1 MPLSNL
7 NEQQYAAATAPL
19 GHNLIIASAGTG
31 KTSTIVGRIAHLLES
46 GVKPSEILLLT
57 FTNKASQEMIE
68 RVGKRFGNI
77 AKKIESGTFH
87 AVSYRYLREKYSISL
102 KQPKELKV
110 LFKSIAQ
117 SRVYV
122 EQTSTPPY
130 SAQYLFDIYSL
141 FVNASGGLDFAKWLE
156 GYTSS
161 DHSAYIPIYE
171 GIFDEYAELKK
182 SYNYMDYND
191 LLVHYAKE
199 MAQIKCPYAE
209 ILCDEYQD
217 TNPLQNQVINSI
229 APKSLFCV
237 GDYDQSIYAFNGA
250 DISIISNFTKT
261 YADSKVWT
269 LSKNYRS
276 TRYILDLANQVI
288 QKNERVYPKQLEV
301 IKQNEPIPPKLLA
314 FDELLSQYHGIAQR
328 ILSANH
334 PLEDIAII
342 YRNNSSADG
351 CEACLRELNI
361 PSKRKGGVSF
371 FDAKEVALLLDICS
385 LLHNGKDM
393 MSHINVLSYGQGIGN
408 AIGKEIY
415 DALCNL
421 STNSTANNTDN
432 GNAKI
437 GLLNPNKEIRPYAQR
452 AKNSQIGLFDDFFAL
467 QDSKRFDSVIKNAS
481 FASHPILS
489 HPKLNEQ
496 GAEFLDM
503 FYELVAEANPHT
515 HPSRL
520 ITQIAKSRL
529 YTHITKLLC
538 NQRAKNKDG
547 IIDENLANDAMEK
560 IQRKVILLSDI
571 AKNYENLGRFL
582 NAMILGSSENT
593 QGSGVNLLTI
603 HASKGLEFGMVF
615 VIDLMDGRFPNRKL
629 ISKGGSIEEER
640 RLFYVAITRAKEI
653 LYLSYAKK
661 DALKSIDYAPSLFLY
676 EANMIKKE
684 E

>member
-1 MPLSNL
+1 MPLSQL

-46 GVKPSEILLLT
+46 GIKPNEILLLT

-68 RVGKRFGNI
+68 RVSKRFGNL

-117 SRVYV
+117 SRIYV
-122 EQTSTPPY
+122 EQTSNPPY

-141 FVNASGGLDFAKWLE
+141 FLNASGGLDFAKWLE

-171 GIFDEYAELKK
+171 GIFDEYTELKK
-182 SYNYMDYND
+182 AHNYMDYND
-191 LLVHYAKE
+191 LLLHYAKE
-199 MAQIKCPYAE
+199 MAQISCPYAE

-229 APKSLFCV
+229 APQSLFCV

-250 DISIISNFTKT
+250 DISIISNFTKNYT
-261 YADSKVWT
+261 NSKVWT

-276 TRYILDLANQVI
+276 TRYILDLANTVI

-314 FDELLSQYHGIAQR
+314 YDELLAQYHGIAKK
-328 ILSANH
+328 ILSANY

-393 MSHINVLSYGQGIGN
+393 MSYINVLSYGQGIGN

-415 DALCNL
+415 EALYTL
-421 STNSTANNTDN
+421 GGNS
-432 GNAKI
+432 AKA
-437 GLLNPNKEIRPYAQR
+437 GLLSPNREVRPYAQK
-452 AKNSQIGLFDDFFAL
+452 AKNSQLGLFDDFFAL
-467 QDSKRFDSVIKNAS
+467 QDSKRFDSVIKNNG

-489 HPKLNEQ
+489 HPKLHAQ

-503 FYELVAEANPHT
+503 FYELVSSLNPAI
-515 HPSRL
+515 HPSKL
-520 ITQIAKSRL
+520 ISQIAKSKL
-529 YTHITKLLC
+529 YTHIAKSLC
-538 NQRAKNKDG
+538 LQRAKNKDG
-547 IIDENLANDAMEK
+547 IVDENLANEAMER
-560 IQRKVILLSDI
+560 IERKAILLSDI
-571 AKNYENLGRFL
+571 AKNYDNLGRFL

-603 HASKGLEFGMVF
+603 HAAKGLEFGMVF

-629 ISKGGSIEEER
+629 ISKGGSLEEER

-661 DALKSIDYAPSLFLY
+661 DAMKSIDYAPSLFLY
-676 EANMIKKE
+676 EAGMIEKGK
-684 E
+684 

>member
-1 MPLSNL
+1 MPLSML

-46 GVKPSEILLLT
+46 GIKPQEILLLT

-68 RVGKRFGNI
+68 RISKKFGDI

-102 KQPKELKV
+102 KQPKELST

-117 SRVYV
+117 SRTYI
-122 EQTSTPPY
+122 EQGTTPPY
-130 SAQYLFDIYSL
+130 SPQYLFDIYSL
-141 FVNASGGLDFAKWLE
+141 FVNASGGLDFAKWLDE
-156 GYTSS
+156 YTSS
-161 DHSAYIPIYE
+161 DHSAYISIYE
-171 GIFDEYAELKK
+171 GIFDEYNALKK
-182 SYNYMDYND
+182 QHNYMDYND
-191 LLVHYAKE
+191 LLIYYAKE
-199 MAQIKCPYAE
+199 MAQIPCPYAE

-217 TNPLQNQVINSI
+217 TNPLQNQVINAI

-250 DISIISNFTKT
+250 DISIISNFTKN
-261 YADSKVWT
+261 YADSRVWT

-314 FDELLSQYHGIAQR
+314 YDELLLQYHGIAKR
-328 ILSANH
+328 ILSSNY

-385 LLHNGKDM
+385 ILHNDKDM
-393 MSHINVLSYGQGIGN
+393 MAYINVLSYGQGIGN

-415 DALCNL
+415 EALCNL
-421 STNSTANNTDN
+421 GVSAKN
-432 GNAKI
+432 G
-437 GLLNPNKEIRPYAQR
+437 LSNPNKEIRPYTQK
-452 AKNSQIGLFDDFFAL
+452 AKNSTLGLFDDFFIL

-489 HPKLNEQ
+489 HPKLHAQ

-503 FYELVAEANPHT
+503 FYELVSSLNPAR
-515 HPSRL
+515 HPSNL
-520 ITQIAKSRL
+520 ITQITKSRL
-529 YTHITKLLC
+529 YTYIAKSLC
-538 NQRAKNKDG
+538 EKRAKNKDG
-547 IIDENLANDAMEK
+547 TINENLANEAMER
-560 IQRKVILLSDI
+560 IMRKAILLSDI
-571 AKNYENLGRFL
+571 AKGYENLGRFL

-593 QGSGVNLLTI
+593 QGNGVNLLTI

-629 ISKGGSIEEER
+629 ISKGGSLEEER

-661 DALKSIDYAPSLFLY
+661 DALKNIDYAPSSFLY
-676 EANMIKKE
+676 EANMLKMENKS
-684 E
+684 

>member
-1 MPLSNL
+1 ML

-46 GVKPSEILLLT
+46 GIKPQEILLLT

-68 RVGKRFGNI
+68 RISKKFGDI

-102 KQPKELKV
+102 KQPKELST

-117 SRVYV
+117 SRTYI
-122 EQTSTPPY
+122 EQGTTPPY
-130 SAQYLFDIYSL
+130 SPQYLFDIYSL
-141 FVNASGGLDFAKWLE
+141 FVNASGGLDFAKWLDE
-156 GYTSS
+156 YTSS
-161 DHSAYIPIYE
+161 DHSAYISIYE
-171 GIFDEYAELKK
+171 GIFDEYNALKK
-182 SYNYMDYND
+182 QHNYMDYND
-191 LLVHYAKE
+191 LLIYYAKE
-199 MAQIKCPYAE
+199 MAQIPCPYAE

-217 TNPLQNQVINSI
+217 TNPLQNQVINAI

-250 DISIISNFTKT
+250 DISIISNFTKN
-261 YADSKVWT
+261 YADSRVWT

-314 FDELLSQYHGIAQR
+314 YDELLLQYHGIAKR
-328 ILSANH
+328 ILSSNY

-385 LLHNGKDM
+385 ILHNDKDM
-393 MSHINVLSYGQGIGN
+393 MAYINVLSYGQGIGN

-415 DALCNL
+415 EALCNL
-421 STNSTANNTDN
+421 GVS
-432 GNAKI
+432 AKN
-437 GLLNPNKEIRPYAQR
+437 GLLNPNKEVRPYTQK
-452 AKNSQIGLFDDFFAL
+452 AKNSTLGLFDDFFIL

-489 HPKLNEQ
+489 HPKLHAQ

-503 FYELVAEANPHT
+503 FYELVSSLNPAH
-515 HPSRL
+515 HPSNL
-520 ITQIAKSRL
+520 ITQITKSRL
-529 YTHITKLLC
+529 YTHIAKSLC
-538 NQRAKNKDG
+538 EKRAKNKDG
-547 IIDENLANDAMEK
+547 TINENLANEAMER
-560 IQRKVILLSDI
+560 IMRKAILLSDI
-571 AKNYENLGRFL
+571 AKGYENLGRFL

-593 QGSGVNLLTI
+593 QGNGINLLTI

-629 ISKGGSIEEER
+629 ISKGGSLEEER

-661 DALKSIDYAPSLFLY
+661 DALKNIDYAPSSFLY
-676 EANMIKKE
+676 EANMLKMENKS
-684 E
+684 

>member
-1 MPLSNL
+1 MPLSQL

-46 GVKPSEILLLT
+46 GIKPNEILLLT

-68 RVGKRFGNI
+68 RVSKRFGNL

-117 SRVYV
+117 SRIYV
-122 EQTSTPPY
+122 EQTSNPPY

-141 FVNASGGLDFAKWLE
+141 FLNASGGLDFAKWLE

-171 GIFDEYAELKK
+171 GIFDEYTELKK
-182 SYNYMDYND
+182 AYNYMDYND
-191 LLVHYAKE
+191 LLLHYAKE
-199 MAQIKCPYAE
+199 MAQISCPYAE

-229 APKSLFCV
+229 APQSLFCV

-250 DISIISNFTKT
+250 DISIISNFTKNYT
-261 YADSKVWT
+261 NSKVWT

-276 TRYILDLANQVI
+276 TRYILDLANTVI

-314 FDELLSQYHGIAQR
+314 YDELLAQYHGIAKK
-328 ILSANH
+328 ILSANY

-371 FDAKEVALLLDICS
+371 FDAKEVALLLDMCS

-393 MSHINVLSYGQGIGN
+393 MSYINVLSYGQGIGN

-415 DALCNL
+415 EALYTL
-421 STNSTANNTDN
+421 GGNS
-432 GNAKI
+432 AKA
-437 GLLNPNKEIRPYAQR
+437 GLLSPNREVRPYAQK
-452 AKNSQIGLFDDFFAL
+452 AKNSQLGLFDDFFAL
-467 QDSKRFDSVIKNAS
+467 QDSKRFDSVIKNNG

-489 HPKLNEQ
+489 HPKLHAQ

-503 FYELVAEANPHT
+503 FYELVSSLNPAI
-515 HPSRL
+515 HPSKL
-520 ITQIAKSRL
+520 ISQIAKSKL
-529 YTHITKLLC
+529 YTHIAKSLC
-538 NQRAKNKDG
+538 LQRAKNKDG
-547 IIDENLANDAMEK
+547 IVDENLANEAMER
-560 IQRKVILLSDI
+560 IERKAILLSDI
-571 AKNYENLGRFL
+571 AKNYDNLGRFL

-603 HASKGLEFGMVF
+603 HAAKGLEFGMVF

-629 ISKGGSIEEER
+629 ISKGGSLEEER

-661 DALKSIDYAPSLFLY
+661 DAMKSIDYAPSLFLY
-676 EANMIKKE
+676 EAGMIEKGK
-684 E
+684 

>member
-1 MPLSNL
+1 MPLSQL

-46 GVKPSEILLLT
+46 GIKPNEILLLT

-117 SRVYV
+117 SRVYI
-122 EQTSTPPY
+122 EQTSNPPY

-141 FVNASGGLDFAKWLE
+141 FLNASGGLDFAKWLE

-171 GIFDEYAELKK
+171 GIFDEYTELKK
-182 SYNYMDYND
+182 AHNYMDYND
-191 LLVHYAKE
+191 LLLHYAKE
-199 MAQIKCPYAE
+199 MAQISCPYAE

-229 APKSLFCV
+229 SPQSLFCV

-250 DISIISNFTKT
+250 DISIISNFTRNYT
-261 YADSKVWT
+261 NSKVWT

-276 TRYILDLANQVI
+276 TRYILDLANTVI

-314 FDELLSQYHGIAQR
+314 YDELLAQYHGIAKK
-328 ILSANH
+328 ILSANY

-393 MSHINVLSYGQGIGN
+393 MSYINVLSYGQGIGN

-415 DALCNL
+415 EALHAL
-421 STNSTANNTDN
+421 GGNS
-432 GNAKI
+432 AKA
-437 GLLNPNKEIRPYAQR
+437 GLLNPDKEIRPYAQR
-452 AKNSQIGLFDDFFAL
+452 AKNSQLGLFDDFFAL
-467 QDSKRFDSVIKNAS
+467 QDSKRFDSVIKNNG

-489 HPKLNEQ
+489 HPKLHAQ

-503 FYELVAEANPHT
+503 FYELVSSLNPAI
-515 HPSRL
+515 HPSKL
-520 ITQIAKSRL
+520 ISQIAKSKL
-529 YTHITKLLC
+529 YTHIAKSLC
-538 NQRAKNKDG
+538 LQRAKNKDG
-547 IIDENLANDAMEK
+547 IVDESLASEAMER
-560 IQRKVILLSDI
+560 IERKAILLSDI
-571 AKNYENLGRFL
+571 AKNYDNLGRFL

-603 HASKGLEFGMVF
+603 HAAKGLEFGMVF

-629 ISKGGSIEEER
+629 ISKGGSLEEER

-661 DALKSIDYAPSLFLY
+661 DAIKSIDYAPSLFLY
-676 EANMIKKE
+676 EAGMIEKGK
-684 E
+684 

>member
-1 MPLSNL
+1 ML

-46 GVKPSEILLLT
+46 GIKPQEILLLT

-68 RVGKRFGNI
+68 RISKKFGDI

-102 KQPKELKV
+102 KQPKELST

-117 SRVYV
+117 SRTYI
-122 EQTSTPPY
+122 EQGTTPPY
-130 SAQYLFDIYSL
+130 SPQYLFDIYSL
-141 FVNASGGLDFAKWLE
+141 FVNASGGLDFAKWLDE
-156 GYTSS
+156 YTSS
-161 DHSAYIPIYE
+161 DHSAYISIYE
-171 GIFDEYAELKK
+171 GIFDEYNALKK
-182 SYNYMDYND
+182 QHNYMDYND
-191 LLVHYAKE
+191 LLIYYAKE
-199 MAQIKCPYAE
+199 MAQIPCPYAE

-217 TNPLQNQVINSI
+217 TNPLQNQVINAI

-250 DISIISNFTKT
+250 DISIISNFTKN
-261 YADSKVWT
+261 YADSRVWT

-314 FDELLSQYHGIAQR
+314 YDELLLQYHGIAKR
-328 ILSANH
+328 ILSSNY

-385 LLHNGKDM
+385 ILHNDKDM
-393 MSHINVLSYGQGIGN
+393 MAYINVLSYGQGIGN

-415 DALCNL
+415 EALCNL
-421 STNSTANNTDN
+421 GVS
-432 GNAKI
+432 AKN
-437 GLLNPNKEIRPYAQR
+437 GLLNPNKEVRPYTQK
-452 AKNSQIGLFDDFFAL
+452 AKNSTLGLFDDFFIL

-489 HPKLNEQ
+489 HPKLHAQ

-503 FYELVAEANPHT
+503 FYELVSSLNPAH
-515 HPSRL
+515 HPSNL
-520 ITQIAKSRL
+520 ITQITKSRL
-529 YTHITKLLC
+529 YTHIAKSLC
-538 NQRAKNKDG
+538 EKRAKNKDG
-547 IIDENLANDAMEK
+547 TINENLANEAMER
-560 IQRKVILLSDI
+560 IMRKAILLSDI
-571 AKNYENLGRFL
+571 AKGYENLGRFL

-593 QGSGVNLLTI
+593 QGNGVNLLTI

-629 ISKGGSIEEER
+629 ISKGGSLEEER

-661 DALKSIDYAPSLFLY
+661 DALKNIDYAPSSFLY
-676 EANMIKKE
+676 EANMLKMENKS
-684 E
+684 

>member
-1 MPLSNL
+1 MPLSML

-46 GVKPSEILLLT
+46 GIKPQEILLLT

-68 RVGKRFGNI
+68 RISKKFGDI

-102 KQPKELKV
+102 KQPKELST

-117 SRVYV
+117 SRTYI
-122 EQTSTPPY
+122 EQGTTPPY
-130 SAQYLFDIYSL
+130 SPQYLFDIYSL
-141 FVNASGGLDFAKWLE
+141 FVNASGGLDFAKWLDE
-156 GYTSS
+156 YTSS
-161 DHSAYIPIYE
+161 DHSAYISIYE
-171 GIFDEYAELKK
+171 GIFDEYNALKK
-182 SYNYMDYND
+182 QHNYMDYND
-191 LLVHYAKE
+191 LLIYYAKE
-199 MAQIKCPYAE
+199 MAQIPCPYAE

-217 TNPLQNQVINSI
+217 TNPLQNQVINAI

-250 DISIISNFTKT
+250 DISIISNFTKN
-261 YADSKVWT
+261 YADSRVWT

-314 FDELLSQYHGIAQR
+314 YDELLLQYHGIAKR
-328 ILSANH
+328 ILSSNY

-385 LLHNGKDM
+385 ILHNDKDM
-393 MSHINVLSYGQGIGN
+393 MAYINVLSYGQGIGN

-415 DALCNL
+415 EALCNL
-421 STNSTANNTDN
+421 GVS
-432 GNAKI
+432 AKN
-437 GLLNPNKEIRPYAQR
+437 GLLNPNKEVRPYTQK
-452 AKNSQIGLFDDFFAL
+452 AKNSTLGLFDDFFIL

-489 HPKLNEQ
+489 HPKLHAQ

-503 FYELVAEANPHT
+503 FYELVSSLNPAH
-515 HPSRL
+515 HPSNL
-520 ITQIAKSRL
+520 ITQITKSRL
-529 YTHITKLLC
+529 YTHIAKSLC
-538 NQRAKNKDG
+538 EKRAKNKDG
-547 IIDENLANDAMEK
+547 TINENLANEAMER
-560 IQRKVILLSDI
+560 IMRKAILLSDI
-571 AKNYENLGRFL
+571 AKGYENLGRFL

-593 QGSGVNLLTI
+593 QGNGVNLLTI

-629 ISKGGSIEEER
+629 ISKGGSLEEER

-661 DALKSIDYAPSLFLY
+661 DALKNIDYAPSSFLY
-676 EANMIKKE
+676 EANMLKMENKS
-684 E
+684 

>member
-1 MPLSNL
+1 ML

-46 GVKPSEILLLT
+46 GIKPQEILLLT

-68 RVGKRFGNI
+68 RISKKFGDI

-102 KQPKELKV
+102 KQPKELST

-117 SRVYV
+117 SRTYI
-122 EQTSTPPY
+122 EQGTTPPY
-130 SAQYLFDIYSL
+130 SPQYLFDIYSL
-141 FVNASGGLDFAKWLE
+141 FVNASGGLDFAKWLDE
-156 GYTSS
+156 YTSS
-161 DHSAYIPIYE
+161 DHSAYISIYE
-171 GIFDEYAELKK
+171 GIFDEYNALKK
-182 SYNYMDYND
+182 QHNYMDYND
-191 LLVHYAKE
+191 LLIYYAKE
-199 MAQIKCPYAE
+199 MAQIPCPYAE

-217 TNPLQNQVINSI
+217 TNPLQNQVINAI

-250 DISIISNFTKT
+250 DISIISNFTKN
-261 YADSKVWT
+261 YADSRVWT

-314 FDELLSQYHGIAQR
+314 YDELLLQYHGIAKR
-328 ILSANH
+328 ILSSNY

-385 LLHNGKDM
+385 ILHNDKDM
-393 MSHINVLSYGQGIGN
+393 MAYINVLSYGQGIGN

-415 DALCNL
+415 EALCNL
-421 STNSTANNTDN
+421 GVS
-432 GNAKI
+432 AKN
-437 GLLNPNKEIRPYAQR
+437 GLLNPNKEVRPYTQK
-452 AKNSQIGLFDDFFAL
+452 AKNSTLGLFDDFFIL

-489 HPKLNEQ
+489 HPKLHAQ

-503 FYELVAEANPHT
+503 FYELVSSLNPAR
-515 HPSRL
+515 HPSNL
-520 ITQIAKSRL
+520 ITQITKSRL
-529 YTHITKLLC
+529 YTYIAKSLC
-538 NQRAKNKDG
+538 EKRAKNKDG
-547 IIDENLANDAMEK
+547 TINENLANEAMER
-560 IQRKVILLSDI
+560 IMRKAILLSDI
-571 AKNYENLGRFL
+571 AKGYENLGRFL

-593 QGSGVNLLTI
+593 QGNGVNLLTI

-629 ISKGGSIEEER
+629 ISKGGSLEEER

-661 DALKSIDYAPSLFLY
+661 DALKNIDYAPSSFLY
-676 EANMIKKE
+676 EANMLKMENKS
-684 E
+684 

>member
-1 MPLSNL
+1 MPLSQL

-46 GVKPSEILLLT
+46 GIKPNEILLLT

-68 RVGKRFGNI
+68 RVSKRFGNL

-117 SRVYV
+117 SRIYV
-122 EQTSTPPY
+122 EQTSNPPY

-141 FVNASGGLDFAKWLE
+141 FLNASGGLDFAKWLE

-171 GIFDEYAELKK
+171 GIFDEYTELKK
-182 SYNYMDYND
+182 AHNYMDYND
-191 LLVHYAKE
+191 LLLHYAKE
-199 MAQIKCPYAE
+199 MAQISCPYAE

-229 APKSLFCV
+229 APQSLFCV

-250 DISIISNFTKT
+250 DISIISNFTKNYT
-261 YADSKVWT
+261 NSKVWT

-276 TRYILDLANQVI
+276 TRYILDLANTVI

-314 FDELLSQYHGIAQR
+314 YDELLAQYHGIAKK
-328 ILSANH
+328 ILSANY

-371 FDAKEVALLLDICS
+371 FDAKEVALLLDMCS

-393 MSHINVLSYGQGIGN
+393 MSYINVLSYGQGIGN

-415 DALCNL
+415 EALYTL
-421 STNSTANNTDN
+421 GGNS
-432 GNAKI
+432 AKA
-437 GLLNPNKEIRPYAQR
+437 GLLSPNREIRPYAQK
-452 AKNSQIGLFDDFFAL
+452 AKNSQLGLFDDFFAL
-467 QDSKRFDSVIKNAS
+467 QDSKRFDSVIKNNG

-489 HPKLNEQ
+489 HPKLHAQ

-503 FYELVAEANPHT
+503 FYELVSSLNPAI
-515 HPSRL
+515 HPSKL
-520 ITQIAKSRL
+520 ISQIAKSKL
-529 YTHITKLLC
+529 YTHIAKSLC
-538 NQRAKNKDG
+538 LQRAKNKDG
-547 IIDENLANDAMEK
+547 IVDENLANEAMER
-560 IQRKVILLSDI
+560 IERKAILLSDI
-571 AKNYENLGRFL
+571 AKNYDNLGRFL

-603 HASKGLEFGMVF
+603 HAAKGLEFGMVF

-629 ISKGGSIEEER
+629 ISKGGSLEEER

-661 DALKSIDYAPSLFLY
+661 DAMKSIDYAPSLFLY
-676 EANMIKKE
+676 EAGMIEKGK
-684 E
+684 

>member
-1 MPLSNL
+1 MPLSQL

-46 GVKPSEILLLT
+46 GIKPNEILLLT

-68 RVGKRFGNI
+68 RVSKRFGNL

-117 SRVYV
+117 SRIYV
-122 EQTSTPPY
+122 EQTSNPPY

-141 FVNASGGLDFAKWLE
+141 FLNASGGLDFAKWLE

-171 GIFDEYAELKK
+171 GIFDEYTELKK
-182 SYNYMDYND
+182 AHNYMDYND
-191 LLVHYAKE
+191 LLLHYAKE
-199 MAQIKCPYAE
+199 MAQISCPYAE

-229 APKSLFCV
+229 APQSLFCV

-250 DISIISNFTKT
+250 DISIISNFTKNYT
-261 YADSKVWT
+261 NSKVWT

-276 TRYILDLANQVI
+276 TRYILDLANTVI

-314 FDELLSQYHGIAQR
+314 YDELLAQYHGIAKK
-328 ILSANH
+328 ILSANY

-371 FDAKEVALLLDICS
+371 FDAKEVALLLDMCS

-393 MSHINVLSYGQGIGN
+393 MSYINVLSYGQGIGN

-415 DALCNL
+415 EALHTL
-421 STNSTANNTDN
+421 GGNS
-432 GNAKI
+432 AKA
-437 GLLNPNKEIRPYAQR
+437 GLLNPNKEVRPYAQK
-452 AKNSQIGLFDDFFAL
+452 AKNSQLGLFDDFFAL
-467 QDSKRFDSVIKNAS
+467 QDSKRFDSVIKNNG

-489 HPKLNEQ
+489 HPKLHAQ

-503 FYELVAEANPHT
+503 FYELVSSLNPAI
-515 HPSRL
+515 HPSKL
-520 ITQIAKSRL
+520 ISQIAKSKL
-529 YTHITKLLC
+529 YTHIAKSLC
-538 NQRAKNKDG
+538 LQRAKNKDG
-547 IIDENLANDAMEK
+547 IVDENLANEAMER
-560 IQRKVILLSDI
+560 IERKAILLSDI
-571 AKNYENLGRFL
+571 AKNYDNLGRFL

-603 HASKGLEFGMVF
+603 HAAKGLEFGMVF

-629 ISKGGSIEEER
+629 ISKGGSLEEER

-661 DALKSIDYAPSLFLY
+661 DAMKSIDYAPSLFLY
-676 EANMIKKE
+676 EAGMIEKGK
-684 E
+684 

>member
-1 MPLSNL
+1 MPLSQL

-46 GVKPSEILLLT
+46 GIKPNEILLLT

-68 RVGKRFGNI
+68 RVSKRFGNL

-117 SRVYV
+117 SRIYI
-122 EQTSTPPY
+122 EQTSNPPY

-141 FVNASGGLDFAKWLE
+141 FLNASGGLDFAKWLE

-171 GIFDEYAELKK
+171 GIFDEYTELKK
-182 SYNYMDYND
+182 AHNYMDYND
-191 LLVHYAKE
+191 LLLHYAKE
-199 MAQIKCPYAE
+199 MAQISCPYAE

-229 APKSLFCV
+229 APQSLFCV

-250 DISIISNFTKT
+250 DISIISNFTKNYT
-261 YADSKVWT
+261 NSKVWT

-276 TRYILDLANQVI
+276 TRYILDLANTVI

-314 FDELLSQYHGIAQR
+314 YDELLAQYHGIAKK
-328 ILSANH
+328 ILSANY

-393 MSHINVLSYGQGIGN
+393 MSYINVLSYGQGIGN

-415 DALCNL
+415 EALYTL
-421 STNSTANNTDN
+421 GGNS
-432 GNAKI
+432 AKA
-437 GLLNPNKEIRPYAQR
+437 GLLSPNREIRPYAQK
-452 AKNSQIGLFDDFFAL
+452 AKNSQLGLFDDFFAL
-467 QDSKRFDSVIKNAS
+467 QDSRRFDSVIKNNG

-489 HPKLNEQ
+489 HPKLHAQ

-503 FYELVAEANPHT
+503 FYELVSSLNPVI
-515 HPSRL
+515 HPSKL
-520 ITQIAKSRL
+520 ISQIAKSKL
-529 YTHITKLLC
+529 YTHIAKSLC
-538 NQRAKNKDG
+538 LQRAKNKDG
-547 IIDENLANDAMEK
+547 IVDENLANEAMER
-560 IQRKVILLSDI
+560 IERKAILLSDI
-571 AKNYENLGRFL
+571 AKNYDNLGRFL

-603 HASKGLEFGMVF
+603 HAAKGLEFGMVF

-629 ISKGGSIEEER
+629 ISKGGSLEEER

-661 DALKSIDYAPSLFLY
+661 DAMKSIDYVPSLFLY
-676 EANMIKKE
+676 EAGMIEKGK
-684 E
+684 

>member
-1 MPLSNL
+1 MPLSQL

-46 GVKPSEILLLT
+46 GIKPNEILLLT

-68 RVGKRFGNI
+68 RVSKRFGNL

-117 SRVYV
+117 SRIYV
-122 EQTSTPPY
+122 EQTSNPPY

-141 FVNASGGLDFAKWLE
+141 FLNASGGLDFAKWLE

-171 GIFDEYAELKK
+171 GIFDEYTELKK
-182 SYNYMDYND
+182 AHNYMDYND
-191 LLVHYAKE
+191 LLLHYAKE
-199 MAQIKCPYAE
+199 MAQISCPYAE

-229 APKSLFCV
+229 APQSLFCV

-250 DISIISNFTKT
+250 DISIISNFTKNYT
-261 YADSKVWT
+261 NSKVWT

-276 TRYILDLANQVI
+276 TRYILDLANTVI

-314 FDELLSQYHGIAQR
+314 YDELLAQYHGIAKK
-328 ILSANH
+328 ILSANY

-393 MSHINVLSYGQGIGN
+393 MSYINVLSYGQGIGN

-415 DALCNL
+415 EALYTL
-421 STNSTANNTDN
+421 GENS
-432 GNAKI
+432 AKA
-437 GLLNPNKEIRPYAQR
+437 GLLSPNKEIRPYAQK
-452 AKNSQIGLFDDFFAL
+452 AKNSQLGLFDDFFAL
-467 QDSKRFDSVIKNAS
+467 QDSKRFDSVIKNNG

-489 HPKLNEQ
+489 HPKLHAQ

-503 FYELVAEANPHT
+503 FYELVSSLNPAI
-515 HPSRL
+515 HPSKL
-520 ITQIAKSRL
+520 ISQIAKSKL
-529 YTHITKLLC
+529 YTHIAKSLC
-538 NQRAKNKDG
+538 LQRAKNKDG
-547 IIDENLANDAMEK
+547 IVDENLANEAKER
-560 IQRKVILLSDI
+560 IERKAILLSDI
-571 AKNYENLGRFL
+571 AKNYDNLGRFL

-593 QGSGVNLLTI
+593 QGRGVNLLTI
-603 HASKGLEFGMVF
+603 HAAKGLEFGMVF

-629 ISKGGSIEEER
+629 ISKGGSLEEER

-661 DALKSIDYAPSLFLY
+661 DAMKSIDYTPSLFLY
-676 EANMIKKE
+676 EAGMIERGK
-684 E
+684 

>member
-1 MPLSNL
+1 MPLSQL

-46 GVKPSEILLLT
+46 GIKPNEILLLT

-68 RVGKRFGNI
+68 RVSKRFGNL

-117 SRVYV
+117 SRIYV
-122 EQTSTPPY
+122 EQTSNPPY

-141 FVNASGGLDFAKWLE
+141 FLNASGGLDFAKWLE

-171 GIFDEYAELKK
+171 GIFDEYTELKK
-182 SYNYMDYND
+182 AHNYMDYND
-191 LLVHYAKE
+191 LLLHYAKE
-199 MAQIKCPYAE
+199 MAQISCPYAE

-229 APKSLFCV
+229 APQSLFCV

-250 DISIISNFTKT
+250 DISIISNFTKNYT
-261 YADSKVWT
+261 NSKVWT

-276 TRYILDLANQVI
+276 TRYILDLANTVI

-314 FDELLSQYHGIAQR
+314 YDELLAQYHGIAKK
-328 ILSANH
+328 ILSANY

-393 MSHINVLSYGQGIGN
+393 MSYINVLSYGQGIGN

-415 DALCNL
+415 EALYTL
-421 STNSTANNTDN
+421 GGNS
-432 GNAKI
+432 AKA
-437 GLLNPNKEIRPYAQR
+437 GLLSPNREIRPYAQK
-452 AKNSQIGLFDDFFAL
+452 AKNSQLGLFDDFFAL
-467 QDSKRFDSVIKNAS
+467 QDSKRFDSVIKNNG

-489 HPKLNEQ
+489 HPKLHAQ

-503 FYELVAEANPHT
+503 FYELVSSLNPAI
-515 HPSRL
+515 HPSKL
-520 ITQIAKSRL
+520 ICQIAKSKL
-529 YTHITKLLC
+529 YTHIAKSLC
-538 NQRAKNKDG
+538 LQRAKNKDG
-547 IIDENLANDAMEK
+547 IVDENLANEAMER
-560 IQRKVILLSDI
+560 IERKAILLSDI
-571 AKNYENLGRFL
+571 AKNYDNLGRFL

-603 HASKGLEFGMVF
+603 HAAKGLEFGMVF

-629 ISKGGSIEEER
+629 ISKGGSLEEER

-661 DALKSIDYAPSLFLY
+661 DAMKSIDYVPSLFLY
-676 EANMIKKE
+676 EANMIEKGK
-684 E
+684 

>member
-1 MPLSNL
+1 MPLSQL

-46 GVKPSEILLLT
+46 GIKPNEILLLT

-68 RVGKRFGNI
+68 RVSKRFGNL

-117 SRVYV
+117 SRIYV
-122 EQTSTPPY
+122 EQTSNPPY

-141 FVNASGGLDFAKWLE
+141 FLNASGGLDFAKWLE

-171 GIFDEYAELKK
+171 GIFDEYTELKK
-182 SYNYMDYND
+182 AHNYMDYND
-191 LLVHYAKE
+191 LLLHYAKE
-199 MAQIKCPYAE
+199 MAQISCPYAE

-229 APKSLFCV
+229 APQSLFCV

-250 DISIISNFTKT
+250 DISIISNFTKNYT
-261 YADSKVWT
+261 NSKVWT

-276 TRYILDLANQVI
+276 TRYILDLANTVI

-314 FDELLSQYHGIAQR
+314 YDELLAQYHGIAKK
-328 ILSANH
+328 ILSANY

-393 MSHINVLSYGQGIGN
+393 MSYINVLSYGQGIGN

-415 DALCNL
+415 EALYTL
-421 STNSTANNTDN
+421 GGNS
-432 GNAKI
+432 AKA
-437 GLLNPNKEIRPYAQR
+437 GLLSPNREIRPYAQK
-452 AKNSQIGLFDDFFAL
+452 AKNSQLGLFDDFFAL
-467 QDSKRFDSVIKNAS
+467 QDSKRFDSVIKNNG

-489 HPKLNEQ
+489 HPKLHAQ

-503 FYELVAEANPHT
+503 FYELVSSLNPAI
-515 HPSRL
+515 HPSKL
-520 ITQIAKSRL
+520 ICQIAKSKL
-529 YTHITKLLC
+529 YTHITKSLC
-538 NQRAKNKDG
+538 LQRAKNKDG
-547 IIDENLANDAMEK
+547 IVDENLANEAMER
-560 IQRKVILLSDI
+560 IERKAILLSDI
-571 AKNYENLGRFL
+571 AKNYDNLGRFL

-603 HASKGLEFGMVF
+603 HAAKGLEFGMVF

-629 ISKGGSIEEER
+629 ISKGGSLEEER

-661 DALKSIDYAPSLFLY
+661 DAMKSIDYVPSLFLY
-676 EANMIKKE
+676 EANMIEKGK
-684 E
+684 

>member
-1 MPLSNL
+1 MPLSML

-46 GVKPSEILLLT
+46 GIKPQEILLLT

-68 RVGKRFGNI
+68 RISKKFGDI

-102 KQPKELKV
+102 KQPKELST

-117 SRVYV
+117 SRTYI
-122 EQTSTPPY
+122 EQGTTPPY
-130 SAQYLFDIYSL
+130 SPQYLFDIYSL
-141 FVNASGGLDFAKWLE
+141 FVNASGGLDFAKWLDE
-156 GYTSS
+156 YTSS
-161 DHSAYIPIYE
+161 DHSAYISIYE
-171 GIFDEYAELKK
+171 GIFDEYNALKK
-182 SYNYMDYND
+182 QHNYMDYND
-191 LLVHYAKE
+191 LLIYYAKE
-199 MAQIKCPYAE
+199 MAQIPCPYAE

-217 TNPLQNQVINSI
+217 TNPLQNQVINAI

-250 DISIISNFTKT
+250 DISIISNFTKN
-261 YADSKVWT
+261 YADSRVWT

-314 FDELLSQYHGIAQR
+314 YDELLLQYHGIAKR
-328 ILSANH
+328 ILSSNY

-385 LLHNGKDM
+385 ILHNDKDM
-393 MSHINVLSYGQGIGN
+393 MAYINVLSYGQGIGN

-415 DALCNL
+415 EALCNL
-421 STNSTANNTDN
+421 GVS
-432 GNAKI
+432 AKN
-437 GLLNPNKEIRPYAQR
+437 GLLNPNKEVRPYTQK
-452 AKNSQIGLFDDFFAL
+452 AKNSTLGLFDDFFIL

-489 HPKLNEQ
+489 HPKLHAQ

-503 FYELVAEANPHT
+503 FYELVSSLNPAR
-515 HPSRL
+515 HPSNL
-520 ITQIAKSRL
+520 ITQITKSRL
-529 YTHITKLLC
+529 YTYIAKSLC
-538 NQRAKNKDG
+538 EKRAKNKDG
-547 IIDENLANDAMEK
+547 TINENLANEAMER
-560 IQRKVILLSDI
+560 IMRKAILLSDI
-571 AKNYENLGRFL
+571 AKGYENLGRFL

-593 QGSGVNLLTI
+593 QGNGVNLLTI

-629 ISKGGSIEEER
+629 ISKGGSLEEER

-661 DALKSIDYAPSLFLY
+661 DALKNIDYAPSSFLY
-676 EANMIKKE
+676 EANMLKMENKS
-684 E
+684 

>member
-1 MPLSNL
+1 ML

-46 GVKPSEILLLT
+46 GIKPQEILLLT

-68 RVGKRFGNI
+68 RISKKFGDI

-102 KQPKELKV
+102 KQPKELST

-117 SRVYV
+117 SRTYI
-122 EQTSTPPY
+122 EQGTTPPY
-130 SAQYLFDIYSL
+130 SPQYLFDIYSL
-141 FVNASGGLDFAKWLE
+141 FVNASGGLDFAKWLDE
-156 GYTSS
+156 YTSS
-161 DHSAYIPIYE
+161 DHSAYISIYE
-171 GIFDEYAELKK
+171 GIFDEYNALKK
-182 SYNYMDYND
+182 QHNYMDYND
-191 LLVHYAKE
+191 LLIYYAKE
-199 MAQIKCPYAE
+199 MAQIPCPYAE

-217 TNPLQNQVINSI
+217 TNPLQNQVINAI

-250 DISIISNFTKT
+250 DISIISNFTKN
-261 YADSKVWT
+261 YADSRVWT

-314 FDELLSQYHGIAQR
+314 YDELLLQYHGIAKR
-328 ILSANH
+328 ILSSNY

-385 LLHNGKDM
+385 ILHNDKDM
-393 MSHINVLSYGQGIGN
+393 MAYINVLSYGQGIGN

-415 DALCNL
+415 EALCNL
-421 STNSTANNTDN
+421 GVS
-432 GNAKI
+432 AKN
-437 GLLNPNKEIRPYAQR
+437 GLLNPNKEVRPYTQK
-452 AKNSQIGLFDDFFAL
+452 AKNSTLGLFDDFFIL

-489 HPKLNEQ
+489 HPKLHAQ

-503 FYELVAEANPHT
+503 FYELVSSLNPAR
-515 HPSRL
+515 HPSNL
-520 ITQIAKSRL
+520 ITQITKSRL
-529 YTHITKLLC
+529 YTYIAKSLC
-538 NQRAKNKDG
+538 EKRAKNKDG
-547 IIDENLANDAMEK
+547 TINENLANEAMER
-560 IQRKVILLSDI
+560 IMRKAILLSDI
-571 AKNYENLGRFL
+571 AKGYENLGRFL

-593 QGSGVNLLTI
+593 QGNGINLLTI

-629 ISKGGSIEEER
+629 ISKGGSLEEER

-661 DALKSIDYAPSLFLY
+661 DALKNIDYAPSSFLY
-676 EANMIKKE
+676 EANMLKMENKS
-684 E
+684 

>member
-1 MPLSNL
+1 MPLSML

-46 GVKPSEILLLT
+46 GIKPQEILLLT

-68 RVGKRFGNI
+68 RISKKFGDI

-102 KQPKELKV
+102 KQPKELST

-117 SRVYV
+117 SRTYI
-122 EQTSTPPY
+122 EQGTTPPY
-130 SAQYLFDIYSL
+130 SPQYLFDIYSL
-141 FVNASGGLDFAKWLE
+141 FVNASGGLDFAKWLDE
-156 GYTSS
+156 YTSS
-161 DHSAYIPIYE
+161 DHSAYISIYE
-171 GIFDEYAELKK
+171 GIFDEYNALKK
-182 SYNYMDYND
+182 QHNYMDYND
-191 LLVHYAKE
+191 LLIYYAKE
-199 MAQIKCPYAE
+199 MAQIPCPYAE

-217 TNPLQNQVINSI
+217 TNPLQNQVINAI

-250 DISIISNFTKT
+250 DISIISNFTKN
-261 YADSKVWT
+261 YADSRVWT

-314 FDELLSQYHGIAQR
+314 YDELLLQYHGIAKR
-328 ILSANH
+328 ILSSNY

-385 LLHNGKDM
+385 ILHNDKDM
-393 MSHINVLSYGQGIGN
+393 MAYINVLSYGQGIGN

-415 DALCNL
+415 EALCNL
-421 STNSTANNTDN
+421 GVS
-432 GNAKI
+432 AKN
-437 GLLNPNKEIRPYAQR
+437 GLLNPNKEVRPYTQK
-452 AKNSQIGLFDDFFAL
+452 AKNSTLGLFDDFFIL

-489 HPKLNEQ
+489 HPKLHAQ

-503 FYELVAEANPHT
+503 FYELVSSLNPAH
-515 HPSRL
+515 HPSNL
-520 ITQIAKSRL
+520 ITQITKSRL
-529 YTHITKLLC
+529 YTHIAKSLC
-538 NQRAKNKDG
+538 EKRAKNKDG
-547 IIDENLANDAMEK
+547 TINENLANEAMER
-560 IQRKVILLSDI
+560 IMRKAILLSDI
-571 AKNYENLGRFL
+571 AKGYENLGRFL

-593 QGSGVNLLTI
+593 QGNGINLLTI

-629 ISKGGSIEEER
+629 ISKGGSLEEER

-661 DALKSIDYAPSLFLY
+661 DALKNIDYAPSSFLY
-676 EANMIKKE
+676 EANMLKMENKS
-684 E
+684 

>member
-1 MPLSNL
+1 MPLSQL

-46 GVKPSEILLLT
+46 GIKPNEILLLT

-68 RVGKRFGNI
+68 RVSKRFGNI

-122 EQTSTPPY
+122 EQTSNPPY

-141 FVNASGGLDFAKWLE
+141 FLNASGGLDFAKWLE

-161 DHSAYIPIYE
+161 DHSAYIPVYE

-182 SYNYMDYND
+182 AHNYMDYND
-191 LLVHYAKE
+191 LLLHYAKE
-199 MAQIKCPYAE
+199 MAQISCPYAE

-229 APKSLFCV
+229 APQSLFCV

-250 DISIISNFTKT
+250 DISIISNFTKNYT
-261 YADSKVWT
+261 NSKVWT

-276 TRYILDLANQVI
+276 TRYILDLANTVI

-314 FDELLSQYHGIAQR
+314 YDELLAQYHGIAKK
-328 ILSANH
+328 ILSANY

-393 MSHINVLSYGQGIGN
+393 MSYINVLSYGQGIGN

-415 DALCNL
+415 EALHTL
-421 STNSTANNTDN
+421 GGNS
-432 GNAKI
+432 AKV
-437 GLLNPNKEIRPYAQR
+437 GLLSPDKEIRPYAQR
-452 AKNSQIGLFDDFFAL
+452 AKNSQLGLFDDFFAL
-467 QDSKRFDSVIKNAS
+467 QDSKRFDSVIKNNG

-489 HPKLNEQ
+489 HPKLHTQ

-503 FYELVAEANPHT
+503 FYELVSSLNPAI

-520 ITQIAKSRL
+520 ISQIAKSKL
-529 YTHITKLLC
+529 YTHIAKYLC
-538 NQRAKNKDG
+538 LQRAKNKDG
-547 IIDENLANDAMEK
+547 IVDEHLANEAMER
-560 IQRKVILLSDI
+560 IERKAILLSDI
-571 AKNYENLGRFL
+571 AKNYDNLGRFL

-603 HASKGLEFGMVF
+603 HAAKGLEFGMVF

-629 ISKGGSIEEER
+629 ISKGGSLEEER

-661 DALKSIDYAPSLFLY
+661 DAIKSIDYAPSLFLY
-676 EANMIKKE
+676 EANMIEKGK
-684 E
+684 